1 MLFFYNDFR
10 VLWNTS
16 AEIFVTEVKY
26 SLQKKVHLL
35 SPALGDKLL
44 CFTAAKQVKNLL
56 RMLCVISDIATP
68 TNKNVV
74 LRL

>member
-1 MLFFYNDFR
+1 MISEYSETQ
-10 VLWNTS
+10 VQKYLWQV
-16 AEIFVTEVKY
+16 EY